1 VPGFLA
7 EVLRYLA
14 RRFLPMRE
22 REFIKS
28 IFEILDYEKD
38 GELEFEELIEGF
50 KT

>member
-1 VPGFLA
+1 
-7 EVLRYLA
+7 
-14 RRFLPMRE
+14 MRE